1 MLIENRKKE
10 NEKES
15 KQESKRKQ
23 KEFKKGGILFKT
35 GDIL

>member
-10 NEKES
+10 KEKES